1 MAGAPQRVTFREVF
15 GIAEFTALWFAEL
28 LSIFGDQLA
37 RVALSVLVFYNTRSA
52 TLTGLTYAL
61 TYAPSLLGGIFLTGL
76 ADRFPRRSVMVLVDI
91 LRAGL
96 ILLVAVPDMPFWAMC
111 IVLGSVSLLN
121 PPFKASQLALL
132 PQVLSGDRF
141 IVGMAVRSMTVQSA
155 QLAGF
160 AGGGLLLTAMD
171 PHLALALDAATFLLS
186 AVFVRFGLSSR
197 PAAASGEK
205 RKLFVASIGQGGR
218 LVFASSGL
226 RSLLLFTWLMGLL
239 PVYEGIAAPYAAA
252 VTSGPEA
259 VGLLL
264 ASDPLGSVI
273 GAFIYSRWVPAPV
286 RPKLIGLLSGLT
298 AVPLL
303 LCFLQPG
310 LIASIVLFIV
320 SGGLGTVAL
329 MQATASLTLAVPD
342 ENRAQAM
349 GLSNTGLTT
358 MMGLSP
364 LIGGIVADQVSAQTT
379 VGIFGVAGL
388 VLTIP
393 LALVWHRNL
402 AEQPERWINNNA
414 ARVEHA

>member
-15 GIAEFTALWFAEL
+15 GIAEFRALWFAEL

-37 RVALSVLVFYNTRSA
+37 RVALSVLVFNETKSA

-76 ADRFPRRSVMVLVDI
+76 ADRFPRRDVMVVVDV
-91 LRAGL
+91 LRGL
-96 ILLVAVPDMPFWAMC
+96 IIALVAIPGVPFWVVC
-111 IVLGSVSLLN
+111 VLVGSVSLLN

-132 PQVLSGDRF
+132 PQVLDGDRF
-141 IVGMAVRSMTVQSA
+141 IVGMAIRNMTVQSA
-155 QLAGF
+155 QLLGF
-160 AGGGLLLTAMD
+160 AGGGLLIAAVD
-171 PHLALALDAATFLLS
+171 PRVALMLDAATFAAS
-186 AVFVRFGLSSR
+186 ALFVRFGLKPR

-205 RKLFVASIGQGGR
+205 RKSFFASIGQGGR

-226 RSLLLFTWLMGLL
+226 RTLVLFTWLMGLI

-252 VTSGPEA
+252 SGGGPEA
-259 VGLLL
+259 IGLLL
-264 ASDPLGSVI
+264 AADPLGSVI
-273 GAFIYSRWVPAPV
+273 GAFIYTRWVPAAV
-286 RPKLIGLLSGLT
+286 RPKLIGWLSGLT
-298 AVPLL
+298 TVPLL

-310 LIASIVLFIV
+310 MLVSVGLFIL
-320 SGGLGTVAL
+320 SGALGTVAL

-393 LALVWHRNL
+393 LAIAWHRSL
-402 AEQPERWINNNA
+402 SAQPGRWSGIDA
-414 ARVEHA
+414 ARAEHA